1 MEMNFRTLFSGLVF
15 CCENI
20 IIFSLT
26 LCTHISH
33 ALIEYLAGGII
44 LYKCS
49 FFCLFVFLITL
60 LKMI

>member
-15 CCENI
+15 CCENK

-49 FFCLFVFLITL
+49 FFCLCSSLHC
-60 LKMI
+60 